1 MDWAV
6 EPEPADRQEHAAL
19 LAAVEKALAPER
31 ESLWWRLGLEDLRG
45 GPSAEQAWGDSGVVE
60 P

>member
-1 MDWAV
+1 VDWEV
-6 EPEPADRQEHAAL
+6 EPEPSDPDEQSAL

-31 ESLWWRLGLEDLRG
+31 ESLWWRSGLEDLGG
-45 GPSAEQAWGDSGVVE
+45 GPSADQAWGDSGPVE